1 MKLSE
6 KQELL
11 IQRCVDGELSP
22 AETRS
27 LLLGLDAIEGGWKSL
42 ACGLL
47 EDRQLRMFSKT
58 PDLFR
63 KAPDQPSGPNAAVPT
78 VAKPPRA
85 TDRVVRHWWSHPV
98 TSLSLCAAIAFVGGL
113 LIPDFGSRSTPSLVN
128 NGGVRSPQYSA
139 RNVAQEPYRL
149 EFSSEN
155 ENSFV
160 PVYPTVGALQKN
172 QPDHPLFQ
180 SRRGEEDRYEWI
192 VVPVEGNRSM
202 LMPVTEQVD
211 SVPMQ

>member
-47 EDRQLRMFSKT
+47 EDRQLRMYSKT
-58 PDLFR
+58 PELFR
-63 KAPDQPSGPNAAVPT
+63 NASVASSDPKAGVPPVSPSRGA
-78 VAKPPRA
+78 
-85 TDRVVRHWWSHPV
+85 DRVVRQWWSHPV

-113 LIPDFGSRSTPSLVN
+113 LIPDFGSRSTPSLVS

-149 EFSSEN
+149 EFSSDN

-172 QPDHPLFQ
+172 QPDHPLFR

-192 VVPVEGNRSM
+192 VVPVEENRSM